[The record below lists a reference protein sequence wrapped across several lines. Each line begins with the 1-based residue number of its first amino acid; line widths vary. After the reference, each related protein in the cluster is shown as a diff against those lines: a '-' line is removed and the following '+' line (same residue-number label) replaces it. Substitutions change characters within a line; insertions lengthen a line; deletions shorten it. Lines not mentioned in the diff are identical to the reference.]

1 LKGRAGLRIQYVLKR
16 LVVLFLVLWAAA
28 TVNFFVPRLSDRNPV
43 REKILSMAAS
53 GGAYAQEIDAMAEA
67 WEKRFGL
74 DQPLWKQY
82 LNYLWDMARL
92 DFGYSLSQFP
102 KRVNEQI
109 GEALPW
115 SIGLVATASIIS
127 MIIGS
132 TMGAL
137 IAWPKSP
144 KFVNYLVA
152 PLVTFSAV
160 PYYILGLVLI
170 YVFAVRLRIFPIQ
183 GGHSIGAIP
192 SRDLSWYLDIAHH
205 AILPALSIIIS
216 RIGIQAMTMRGT
228 MTTISGEDYMLLAEA
243 KGLKGKRIFW
253 RYGVRNASLPQVT
266 NLALDL
272 GFVVS
277 GLVLVEI
284 VFSYPGVGGLL
295 LTSITFS
302 DYNTIYG
309 IVFLT
314 ILAIGLATLLL
325 DLIYPLLDPRINYEE
340 R

>member
-1 LKGRAGLRIQYVLKR
+1 MV
-16 LVVLFLVLWAAA
+16 
-28 TVNFFVPRLSDRNPV
+28 
-43 REKILSMAAS
+43 
-53 GGAYAQEIDAMAEA
+53 
-67 WEKRFGL
+67 
-74 DQPLWKQY
+74 
-82 LNYLWDMARL
+82 RL

-144 KFVNYLVA
+144 KFVNYLVP

-170 YVFAVRLRIFPIQ
+170 YFFAVRLRVFPIQ

-205 AILPALSIIIS
+205 AILPALSIVIS

-228 MTTISGEDYMLLAEA
+228 MTTISGEDYMVLAEA

-284 VFSYPGVGGLL
+284 VFGYPGVGGLL

-325 DLIYPLLDPRINYEE
+325 DLTYPLLDPRITYEE